1 MMINTDIT
9 AVKMD
14 RKRITYSI
22 LLASDGLWKIFNPNI
37 VLKTL
42 NQYRYDKAGIK
53 DIDRK
58 GGN

>member
-1 MMINTDIT
+1 
-9 AVKMD
+9 MD